1 MGADDYII
9 KPFSPKEVLSRIKA
23 ILRRIHFEK
32 EPSVNQL
39 SLGSLRLFLEK
50 RQAIVNQQEIKL
62 TKKEFELL
70 VLFAKYPNKV
80 FTRDNLLDAVWG
92 YDYYGDSRTVDSHI
106 KRLRA
111 KLKKAGVTDCQ
122 IETGWG
128 EGYRIE
134 VCS

>member
-1 MGADDYII
+1 MITAKSEDADRILGLEVGADDYII

-62 TKKEFELL
+62 TKK
-70 VLFAKYPNKV
+70 
-80 FTRDNLLDAVWG
+80 NLNCWFF
-92 YDYYGDSRTVDSHI
+92 SQNI
-106 KRLRA
+106 
-111 KLKKAGVTDCQ
+111 
-122 IETGWG
+122 
-128 EGYRIE
+128 RIRYLP
-134 VCS
+134 VIIY